1 MPVGSV
7 WQWEYYGCVNLGS
20 NGNQVPYAGRAFH
33 HGDCGVNMPAYLY
46 WGDDSFALSRAVQTL
61 RDRTIDPAW
70 ESFNYTKIAP
80 DQPDPVIQALNE
92 TMTPPFGMGKRLVW
106 LADTTVGQRCSDTE
120 LAELQRTLPMVPDE
134 SVLLMTSSSK
144 PDGRLKSTKFLQK
157 HVTVKEFSAIPPW
170 KTDLLVRQVQTV
182 AKEVGV
188 SLTNPAAEQL
198 AEAVGNDTRQLYS
211 ELEKLALY
219 ASSQGGNGTGQGRNT
234 GAVDEN
240 AIALLVNTY
249 TQNSLKLADAIRQ
262 GNTSQALSL
271 VNDLFNRNEPALRI
285 VATLVGRFRMW
296 LWVKLMVD
304 MGERDDKVIAR
315 AAEVGNPKRMYFLK
329 QEVRSMR
336 LSSCQQSMVYLLELE
351 AGLKSGAN
359 DRMLM
364 QTKVI
369 QLCQLFGR

>member
-1 MPVGSV
+1 
-7 WQWEYYGCVNLGS
+7 
-20 NGNQVPYAGRAFH
+20 
-33 HGDCGVNMPAYLY
+33 MPAYLY
-46 WGDDSFALSRAVQTL
+46 WGDDSFSLNRAVQTL
-61 RDRTIDPAW
+61 RDRTLDAAW
-70 ESFNYTKIAP
+70 ESFNYTKITA
-80 DQPDPVIQALNE
+80 DQPDALVQALNQ
-92 TMTPPFGMGKRLVW
+92 TMTPPFGMGQRLVW
-106 LADTTVGQRCSDTE
+106 LADTSIGQRCSE
-120 LAELQRTLPMVPDE
+120 AELKELERTLPVVPDA
-134 SVLLMTSSSK
+134 SVLLLTSGSK
-144 PDGRLKSTKFLQK
+144 PDGRLKSTKFIQK

-170 KTDLLVRQVQTV
+170 KTDLLVKQVQAA

-188 SLTNPAAEQL
+188 SLSHRAVEQL
-198 AEAVGNDTRQLYS
+198 AEAVGNETRQLYS

-219 ASSQGGNGTGQGRNT
+219 ASSSEGNGI
-234 GAVDEN
+234 VDEK

-262 GNTSQALSL
+262 GDTNKALTL

-296 LWVKLMVD
+296 LWVKLMVET
-304 MGERDDKVIAR
+304 GERDDKVIAK

-336 LSSCQQSMVYLLELE
+336 LQACQQSMVYLLELE

-369 QLCQLFGR
+369 ELCQLFTH